1 MKKILAV
8 DNNLVILKFMTN
20 LLTKKGYEVMT
31 AEDSL
36 SALEILKT
44 YIPYVIFVDLVMPN
58 IDGKRLC
65 KIIRGKKELRD
76 VYLIILSAIT
86 AEQEIDVS
94 EFGAN
99 ACIAKGPFNEMA
111 GHVLTALDQLDKGAS
126 RGFSEKTIGFQ
137 DISQREITKEL
148 LSYKRHSDAIFDN
161 MYEGILELTID
172 GKIIYAN
179 TTAVSLIGTLEENL
193 LASNFT
199 ELFQEPHYKRIK
211 EILDLID
218 DMPQAISED
227 SPVILNSKQVS
238 LKILPIVDGDRE
250 SIIVIL
256 DDITEKKRIEAQL
269 RQAQKMEAIGTLAGG
284 IAHDFNNMLTSVLG
298 NISIAQTE
306 AKPGSKIF
314 ELLTEAKNAAMR
326 AKDLTARLITFS
338 KGGDPF
344 KQEVSIGEFVKDSV
358 SSALSGSD
366 IDSEFTIPDDLWPVE
381 IDERQMKQVIHNIVI
396 NAQEAMSTC
405 ADGAAGRSGQGT
417 IKINCQNIDIGEK
430 DGLTLKAGKYVKIS
444 IADQGGGIPEENLS
458 KIFDPYFSTKEMGT
472 DKGMGLGLAV
482 SHSIVKKHGGLITG
496 DSKVDVGTTI
506 NIYLPVINAEI
517 KAQRAE
523 IDHVDDKSSIV
534 NSQYSIKRVLV
545 MDDEEMVRNVTAAML
560 NKFGYEVELAVEGS
574 EAIEMYKK
582 AKESG
587 QPYDGVIL
595 DLTNK
600 IGMGGVEAIKKL
612 LEIDPK
618 IKAIVATGYS
628 TDPIVTKFREYGFR
642 GALTKPFTM
651 DELNKTVKKVLE
663 KN

>member
-1 MKKILAV
+1 
-8 DNNLVILKFMTN
+8 
-20 LLTKKGYEVMT
+20 
-31 AEDSL
+31 
-36 SALEILKT
+36 
-44 YIPYVIFVDLVMPN
+44 
-58 IDGKRLC
+58 
-65 KIIRGKKELRD
+65 
-76 VYLIILSAIT
+76 
-86 AEQEIDVS
+86 
-94 EFGAN
+94 
-99 ACIAKGPFNEMA
+99 MA

-179 TTAVSLIGTLEENL
+179 PAAVSLIGTLEENL

-314 ELLTEAKNAAMR
+314 ELLTEAENAAMR
-326 AKDLTARLITFS
+326 AKDLTARLIIFS
-338 KGGDPF
+338 KGGEPF
-344 KQEVSIGEFVKDSV
+344 KQVVSIGGFVKDSV
-358 SSALSGSD
+358 SSALSSSG
-366 IDSEFTIPDDLWPVE
+366 IDYEFSIPDDLWPVN
-381 IDERQMKQVIHNIVI
+381 IDEIQMKHAIHNIVI
-396 NAQEAMSTC
+396 NATKTM
-405 ADGAAGRSGQGT
+405 SGQGT
-417 IKINCQNIDIGEK
+417 IKVNCQNVEIGEK
-430 DGLTLKAGKYVKIS
+430 DGLTLKAGKHVKIS
-444 IADQGGGIPEENLS
+444 LKSQGIGIPEENLT

-472 DKGMGLGLAV
+472 DKGMGLGLSI
-482 SHSIVKKHGGLITG
+482 SHSIVKKHDGLITMESG
-496 DSKVDVGTTI
+496 LGAGTTFF
-506 NIYLPVINAEI
+506 IYLPESDLGLRNADLGLERKLRTKKKPI
-517 KAQRAE
+517 
-523 IDHVDDKSSIV
+523 IG
-534 NSQYSIKRVLV
+534 KRKIPV
-545 MDDEEMVRNVTAAML
+545 MDDEDMVREVTAAML
-560 NKFGYEVELAVEGS
+560 SKLGHEVEVAVEGS

-582 AKESG
+582 AKESD
-587 QPYDGVIL
+587 QSYDGVIL
-595 DLTNK
+595 DLTSK
-600 IGMGGVEAIKKL
+600 IGMGGKEAIKKL
-612 LEIDPK
+612 LEIDPDVK
-618 IKAIVATGYS
+618 GIVSTGYS
-628 TDPIVTKFREYGFR
+628 NDPIVTKFKEYGFC
-642 GALTKPFTM
+642 GALAKPFTM
-651 DELNKTVKKVLE
+651 DELSMTLHEVLE
-663 KN
+663 KD